1 MLSTMI
7 QAKKSCWRV
16 SGLLCLSFACALSGC
31 MLLDLKED
39 VEWLDEATVISG
51 SIDFPTGTAEEI
63 RRLPLVVGLVLRK
76 PDGEYEIDTYTVQYG
91 PGEFKLVRRK
101 GEFYLMAFADANED
115 LTFQHDEYVGWYGKP
130 SPVRAVRGGDDLTD
144 MDILLRPPERARNE
158 VPAIYAPKLRPVRA
172 LRDTINVGQ
181 LTSMDDQRFSREVAT
196 MGLWEPVKFVKEGN
210 SGIFLLEPYDPRKI
224 PVLLVHG
231 IGGAAH
237 GWRSVVAALD
247 RDRYQPWLVQYPSG
261 MRLDLLSRTVN
272 QGLTELQVKYGVDR
286 LYVVAHS
293 MGGLLA
299 RGFINES
306 QRRNSNSPIQ
316 KFVTISTPWGGH
328 AAAEIGAD
336 RAPVAIPV
344 WYDMAPGSAYIQS
357 LFVSQWPDDLPFYLL
372 FTHKGTSSILSGG
385 NSDGAVSIASQLAEP
400 AQLAASLQLGFHED
414 HTSVLKSADLHK
426 TLNALLDGSH
436 CKLKKVDASG
446 PCH

>member
-1 MLSTMI
+1 
-7 QAKKSCWRV
+7 
-16 SGLLCLSFACALSGC
+16 

-51 SIDFPTGTAEEI
+51 KIDYPAGTPEEI
-63 RRLPLVVGLVLRK
+63 RRLPMVVGLVLRK
-76 PDGEYEIDTYTVQYG
+76 PDGEYEIDTYSVQYG

-115 LTFQHDEYVGWYGKP
+115 LTFQHNEYVGWYGKP
-130 SPVRAVRGGDDLTD
+130 SPVHAVRGGDDLTD
-144 MDILLRPPERARNE
+144 MDIVLRPPNRARIE
-158 VPAIYAPKLRPVRA
+158 LPAIYAPKLKPVRA
-172 LRDTINVGQ
+172 LRDTINVGE
-181 LTSMDDQRFSREVAT
+181 LTSIDDRRFSPEIAS
-196 MGLWEPVKFVKEGN
+196 MGLWEPVQFVKEGN
-210 SGIFLLEPYDPRKI
+210 SGIFLLEPYDAGKI

-237 GWRSVVAALD
+237 EWRSVVAALD

-272 QGLTELQVKYGVDR
+272 QGLTELQVKYRVDS

-306 QRRNSNSPIQ
+306 RRRNSNSPVQ

-328 AAAEIGAD
+328 MAAEMGVD
-336 RAPVAIPV
+336 RAPVVVPV
-344 WYDMAPGSAYIQS
+344 WYDMAPSSAYIQG
-357 LFVSQWPDDLPFYLL
+357 LFATVWPDDLPFYLL
-372 FTHKGTSSILSGG
+372 FTHKGSSSILTGG

-400 AQLAASLQLGFHED
+400 AQLAANLQLGFNED
-414 HTSVLKSADLHK
+414 HTGILKSTDLHD

-436 CKLKKVDASG
+436 CKLKRANTGAISSG
-446 PCH
+446 PCP